1 MTYCVAFGRGTYAVS
16 FGGAGRDAARAT
28 GAPARAAP
36 PSAALLRNA
45 RRVTLLGTDGRCVAC
60 HRSLIALFLLVP
72 SLASVL
78 HPATAWSRHLART
91 DPTEP
96 IFTQRSFVEKNI
108 ELDTSWGRASGSN
121 TVGFTPGVSWVF
133 SKMLQLNI
141 EVPIDLRIP
150 DGAPTVGAVGDLGL
164 GAQLLLCCGPNGPL
178 DYFSIRADVSPPSGS
193 LKKQIDG
200 AGSWTASLLPARR
213 FTILQQLPDLMVQVQ
228 LAYSQDIKP
237 SEASAPADRS
247 VRQKTFLWNT
257 AFAQQYLNGRL
268 RPVFEVLGTTVVDA
282 ASAADER
289 TVIELAADMWVAPFP
304 DDNPLS
310 PVSIGLGWKWPV
322 RGLLEDTLTGL
333 LIIEW
338 SFGT

>member
-1 MTYCVAFGRGTYAVS
+1 
-16 FGGAGRDAARAT
+16 
-28 GAPARAAP
+28 
-36 PSAALLRNA
+36 
-45 RRVTLLGTDGRCVAC
+45 
-60 HRSLIALFLLVP
+60 
-72 SLASVL
+72 VL

-96 IFTQRSFVEKNI
+96 IFTQRSFVEKNV
-108 ELDTSWGRASGSN
+108 ELDTSWDRASGSN
-121 TVGFTPGVSWVF
+121 TVGFTSGASWVF
-133 SKMLQLNI
+133 SKMLQLNVEI
-141 EVPIDLRIP
+141 PTDLRIP
-150 DGAPTVGAVGDLGL
+150 DGAATVGAVGDIGL

-178 DYFSIRADVSPPSGS
+178 DYLSIRTDVSPPTGN

-200 AGSWTASLLPARR
+200 AGSWTASILPGRR
-213 FTILQQLPDLMVQVQ
+213 FTILQRLPDLLVQMQ

-237 SEASAPADRS
+237 SEAAASTTAS

-257 AFAQQYLNGRL
+257 AFAQQYLSGRL

-289 TVIELAADMWVAPFP
+289 TVLELAADVWVAPFP
-304 DDNPLS
+304 DDSPLS
-310 PVSIGLGWKWPV
+310 PVNIGLGWKWPV
-322 RGLLEDTLTGL
+322 RGILEDTLTGV

>member
-1 MTYCVAFGRGTYAVS
+1 
-16 FGGAGRDAARAT
+16 
-28 GAPARAAP
+28 
-36 PSAALLRNA
+36 
-45 RRVTLLGTDGRCVAC
+45 
-60 HRSLIALFLLVP
+60 
-72 SLASVL
+72 VL

-108 ELDTSWGRASGSN
+108 ELDTGWARAPGSN
-121 TVGFTPGVSWVF
+121 TVEFAPGVSWVF
-133 SKMLQLNI
+133 SKRLQLNI
-141 EVPIDLRIP
+141 EVPTDLRIP
-150 DGAPTVGAVGDLGL
+150 DGAATIGAVGDLGL

-178 DYFSIRADVSPPSGS
+178 DYFSIRADVSPPTGS

-200 AGSWTASLLPARR
+200 TGSWSVSMLPARR
-213 FTILQQLPDLMVQVQ
+213 FTILQRLPDLMVQMQ

-237 SEASAPADRS
+237 SEPSASTDRS
-247 VRQKTFLWNT
+247 VRQKAFLWNT
-257 AFAQQYLNGRL
+257 AFAQQYLNGRI

-289 TVIELAADMWVAPFP
+289 TVVELAAGMWVAPFP
-304 DDNPLS
+304 DDHPLS
-310 PVSIGLGWKWPV
+310 PVSVGMGWKWPV